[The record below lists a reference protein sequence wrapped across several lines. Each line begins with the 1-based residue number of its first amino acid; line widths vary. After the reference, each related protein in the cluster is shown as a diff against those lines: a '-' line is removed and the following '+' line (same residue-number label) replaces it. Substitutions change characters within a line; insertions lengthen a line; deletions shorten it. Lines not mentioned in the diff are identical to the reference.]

1 MISNLAEEFID
12 SIEKSP
18 KIHQIFEFDSLRS
31 FLFDCNSQGENM
43 KEKTKN
49 LEKEFEGIYMKNI
62 SKSNLSQKSI
72 SYLKNLY
79 EKDQLINPFKN
90 VPKVSKQYFKE
101 YIDKM
106 VEHWNNKFQVKEFC
120 ELFKFYLF
128 RELFIKKALRL
139 IEEKNLNTLDL
150 LALNNILDKNS
161 KDEKLLNS
169 SLLFETNRI
178 CSKIKENKITI
189 QELNSFVN
197 FLSFLEFGELAGFQK
212 QRIQFSEKT
221 EQIKDGLQEK
231 MKDPN
236 FQNAIFELFTILGK
250 LTGDI
255 KFLLYPLTRLLP
267 NEGFSSLLMNQ
278 FNLSEEF
285 SKVKPNTDRLTIK
298 NRSNFIDIFTLSIN
312 SSNKELGTVIIESN
326 FLFFNINEDLYKLQ
340 IMKSKK
346 ENFSPQIVLDCK
358 ENINLEKLVKV
369 GQKILMKMKDH
380 NSDDEDGEEQDQE
393 RIWKVFDKE
402 QLIKM
407 EKFPLKEYKEN
418 LYKNANTELLD
429 FNKPVPIYSENL
441 KTIQVIDMTL
451 KNKNP
456 IPLYNISVKNENPIY
471 FFIGLLKR
479 YYRQYSILFE

>member
-298 NRSNFIDIFTLSIN
+298 NRSNFIDIFTL
-312 SSNKELGTVIIESN
+312 
-326 FLFFNINEDLYKLQ
+326 
-340 IMKSKK
+340 
-346 ENFSPQIVLDCK
+346 
-358 ENINLEKLVKV
+358 
-369 GQKILMKMKDH
+369 
-380 NSDDEDGEEQDQE
+380 
-393 RIWKVFDKE
+393 
-402 QLIKM
+402 
-407 EKFPLKEYKEN
+407 
-418 LYKNANTELLD
+418 
-429 FNKPVPIYSENL
+429 
-441 KTIQVIDMTL
+441 
-451 KNKNP
+451 
-456 IPLYNISVKNENPIY
+456 
-471 FFIGLLKR
+471 
-479 YYRQYSILFE
+479 